1 MDLNNKLKN
10 INEYLKNNLGDTKSE
25 NNMEF
30 WINDPHILFN
40 DKKLFEIYPKNNMT
54 RTEKF
59 NAVSRLIIYLTILV
73 LFISRDYKIIF
84 FSVII
89 LFFILIV
96 FYYLNKQEKIIKEEF
111 SNNDMYDK
119 YKHHFTNP
127 ESNNPLMNV
136 MLPEINDNPQ
146 RNQGA
151 PAYNDKV
158 KELINN
164 STKDFVKKNFKDDKI
179 DERLFNDLGDKIEF
193 DNSMRHFYTN
203 PNTTIPN
210 NQKEFAEFCYGNMAS
225 CKDGNKKECTNN
237 NYDFHR
243 M

>member
-10 INEYLKNNLGDTKSE
+10 INDFFKDISGNKKSNN
-25 NNMEF
+25 NVEF

-40 DKKLFEIYPKNNMT
+40 DKKIFEIYPKSNMS

-59 NAVSRLIIYLTILV
+59 NAISRVIIYLTILV

-84 FSVII
+84 FSIII
-89 LFFILIV
+89 LFFIVIIY
-96 FYYLNKQEKIIKEEF
+96 YYLNKQDIVKEKF

-127 ESNNPLMNV
+127 ENKNPLMNV
-136 MLPEINDNPQ
+136 LLPEIQDNPE

-151 PAYNDKV
+151 PSYNDKV
-158 KELINN
+158 KDLINE
-164 STKDFVKKNFKDDKI
+164 STKNFVKKNFKDDKI

-193 DNSMRHFYTN
+193 ENSMRHFFTN
-203 PNTTIPN
+203 PSTTIPN